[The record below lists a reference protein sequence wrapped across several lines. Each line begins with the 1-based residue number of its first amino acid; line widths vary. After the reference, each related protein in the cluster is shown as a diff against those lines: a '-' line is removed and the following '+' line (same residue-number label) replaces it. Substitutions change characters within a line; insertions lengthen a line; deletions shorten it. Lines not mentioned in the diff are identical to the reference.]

1 MQIMKVKKLR
11 AIFIYLF
18 IVIVIA
24 AVGYSTIVYKTNK
37 PPLEEINLARESL
50 ATAKG
55 KMAGRYANETLKE
68 AESLYKWSMK
78 EWQVQNGKFFV
89 FRDYSLTRDL
99 ALKSI
104 NKSTNAG
111 TEAKN
116 VKTKLKNNV
125 ESELADLKKQISRFE
140 KYYKNLVLGRSI
152 INAFNKGKTLFLEA
166 QIEYKKNDF
175 QQAAQLAKKATESIS
190 QAEKTAHVKLLDF
203 YKNYPSWQKNTN
215 LAYNLSKKGQTVIL
229 VDKIQSTFIILKGGK
244 EYKTFPAEFGKSW
257 MGNKLYAGDKA
268 TPEGV
273 YRILEKKSN
282 AKTKYYKAL
291 LINYPN
297 NEDQKR
303 FDRMVKS
310 GEISKRTHIGGLIEI
325 HGGGGKGI
333 HWTDGCIA
341 LENKEMDDVYNQCG
355 VNTPVIIVG
364 SRLPL
369 EDYLN

>member
-1 MQIMKVKKLR
+1 MQIMNVKRLT
-11 AIFIYLF
+11 AFFIYFFLV
-18 IVIVIA
+18 VIIILIAYSAVI
-24 AVGYSTIVYKTNK
+24 YTTNK

-50 ATAKG
+50 ALAKS

-68 AESLYKWSMK
+68 AESLYTWSMK
-78 EWQVQNGKFFV
+78 EWKIQNGKFFV

-116 VKTKLKNNV
+116 VKTKLKNNL
-125 ESELADLKKQISRFE
+125 ESELATLKKQITRFE
-140 KYYKNLVLGRSI
+140 KYYKNLALGRST
-152 INAFNKGKTLFLEA
+152 INAFNKGKTRFFEA

-175 QQAAQLAKKATESIS
+175 QQAAKLAKKASESVTL
-190 QAEKTAHVKLLDF
+190 AEKSAHFKLLDF
-203 YKNYPSWQKNTN
+203 YKNYPVWQKNTQ

-229 VDKIQSTFIILKGGK
+229 IDKIQSSFIIIKGGK
-244 EYKTFPAEFGKSW
+244 EYKSFPAEFGKSW
-257 MGNKLYAGDKA
+257 MGDKLYAGDKA

-273 YRILEKKSN
+273 YKVLEKKSN

-291 LINYPN
+291 LLNYPN
-297 NEDQKR
+297 SEDQQR
-303 FDRMVKS
+303 FNRMVKS
-310 GEISKRTHIGGLIEI
+310 GEISRRTGIGGLIEI
-325 HGGGGKGI
+325 HGDGGKGV

-341 LENKEMDDVYNQCG
+341 LENKEMDVVYSNCN